1 MTDPR
6 SSAISTQTL
15 RPIVLADR
23 GTSAIFTVYGRAIVL
38 ADGAYLED
46 AGERSP
52 ALRACIVA
60 RRGAS
65 CVDRLVRALR
75 AAEGG
80 LIFDG
85 LAADEA
91 GCVGTQDRLAIL
103 THTVFGIK

>member
-1 MTDPR
+1 
-6 SSAISTQTL
+6 
-15 RPIVLADR
+15 VLADR

>member
-1 MTDPR
+1 
-6 SSAISTQTL
+6 
-15 RPIVLADR
+15 
-23 GTSAIFTVYGRAIVL
+23 VL

-60 RRGAS
+60 AS

-103 THTVFGIK
+103 THTVAIMVSCPGCTLSKFHNHSIVF

>member
-1 MTDPR
+1 M
-6 SSAISTQTL
+6 
-15 RPIVLADR
+15 
-23 GTSAIFTVYGRAIVL
+23 L

-80 LIFDG
+80 RIFDG
-85 LAADEA
+85 LGADEA
-91 GCVGTQDRLAIL
+91 ECVGTQDRLALL
-103 THTVFGIK
+103 THVTSEIQTITHATTTITEKALAHGAVRDIIGF